1 MANHELSPFLDEI
14 RSRIRLSDLIGKA
27 TKIFKKGRTVKALC
41 PFHNEKTPS
50 FSIDDDRGLYHC
62 FGCGMS
68 GDHFKFIQET
78 QNLGFIESIQ
88 FLADQL
94 GLKLPEKEK
103 MQTAPKNDEL
113 IDVLEAACA
122 WYQEQLQRNTG
133 ENARKYMVNRA
144 INPESVEQFRLGYSP
159 TQGLIAHLQNK
170 GFGLDS
176 QIRAGLA
183 VKADDGHTYD
193 RFRNRLMFPII
204 NHKNQVIAFGGRI
217 LDKGEP
223 KYLNSPETPVFQK
236 RYVLYGLPQARK
248 HMRGKAIVVEGYMDV
263 IRLHQEGIPYA
274 VAPLGTALGIE
285 HVQQLWRTAPCPIIA
300 FDGDNAGEKA
310 AINTIDK
317 ILPFLNAKQSL
328 SFLFLPQGEDPDSY
342 VKKSG
347 HLAFE
352 KLLTTVQ
359 PTYALLW
366 QESIKNFN
374 VNKLTPE
381 EFLQIKEIIKTSLK
395 RIENKDLKH
404 AYIRQFDILLNSLE
418 LEKPSSFKQK
428 IMVLPQQTN
437 ITSEKIL
444 LVTLVNHPYL
454 WEEVSESLMG
464 INFKDPEMENLRQ
477 SLIEYFSKESHTNG
491 NVEKILEKQLEIQ
504 KLVDDRFYSRVPFA
518 KIGYDRVLATSAWIE
533 TYKKLHEQQF
543 LKNDQQQTA
552 DHMKKDFNISN
563 WQRLKAIKKTV
574 A

>member
-1 MANHELSPFLDEI
+1 
-14 RSRIRLSDLIGKA
+14 
-27 TKIFKKGRTVKALC
+27 
-41 PFHNEKTPS
+41 
-50 FSIDDDRGLYHC
+50 
-62 FGCGMS
+62 
-68 GDHFKFIQET
+68 
-78 QNLGFIESIQ
+78 
-88 FLADQL
+88 
-94 GLKLPEKEK
+94 
-103 MQTAPKNDEL
+103 
-113 IDVLEAACA
+113 
-122 WYQEQLQRNTG
+122 
-133 ENARKYMVNRA
+133 
-144 INPESVEQFRLGYSP
+144 
-159 TQGLIAHLQNK
+159 
-170 GFGLDS
+170 
-176 QIRAGLA
+176 
-183 VKADDGHTYD
+183 
-193 RFRNRLMFPII
+193 
-204 NHKNQVIAFGGRI
+204 
-217 LDKGEP
+217 
-223 KYLNSPETPVFQK
+223 
-236 RYVLYGLPQARK
+236 
-248 HMRGKAIVVEGYMDV
+248 MRGKAIVVEGYMDV

-464 INFKDPEMENLRQ
+464 IKF
-477 SLIEYFSKESHTNG
+477 
-491 NVEKILEKQLEIQ
+491 
-504 KLVDDRFYSRVPFA
+504 
-518 KIGYDRVLATSAWIE
+518 
-533 TYKKLHEQQF
+533 
-543 LKNDQQQTA
+543 
-552 DHMKKDFNISN
+552 
-563 WQRLKAIKKTV
+563 
-574 A
+574 